1 METVKLLL
9 KHNAD
14 PYKKNDF
21 GDDAIHT
28 ASLRGYQDILDYLI
42 SRIRPSTPRQI
53 EAFELM
59 GTNFVDEKHDIQR
72 AIQIWK
78 NAMDMRFR
86 DAHEHYPKEIKAKPN
101 AAYQYNT
108 EALSHEDLDEIAI
121 QPDALYMQS
130 LLIRERILGP
140 DHKDTIFGLMYRGAV
155 YADTHRYQRCVDLWK
170 YAFQLRHEKHEP
182 LNHECLFTL
191 QALCKLFW
199 EIYEEHTAGFTN
211 ETVQQADL
219 MQVLEMATKEVM
231 AAKDVIHQRPVFLHQ
246 QEEFH
251 LLMLLLLHLIHL
263 LLKMEK
269 DEEQTLLLKRQ
280 VHQIVKMNAKGLGG
294 KSLLHLA
301 VDRKSSNVSEEFYS
315 KFPEK
320 GVVEILIECGAPL
333 NSFDEEY
340 NIPLHICAEGLRSLM
355 DESDVKIMER
365 IVNTLIEHGA
375 HVDAKNASGKI
386 AGEELCKSTWYK
398 MCLVDHVSLKC
409 LAARKIK
416 ECQIVYEGEVP
427 VSLTPFIELH

>member
-9 KHNAD
+9 KHGAD
-14 PYKKNDF
+14 PYMKNDF

-42 SRIRPSTPRQI
+42 TKIHPPIARQI

-72 AIQIWK
+72 AIQIWRF
-78 NAMDMRFR
+78 AMELRLKDPP
-86 DAHEHYPKEIKAKPN
+86 HSLPKTIENKPH
-101 AAYQYNT
+101 AAYQFAQ
-108 EALSHEDLDEIAI
+108 EATSMEELEEIVTN
-121 QPDALYMQS
+121 PDATYMQS

-170 YAFQLRHEKHEP
+170 YAFQLRHEKNEP

-191 QALCKLFW
+191 QAICKLFW
-199 EIYEEHTAGFTN
+199 EIFEEHAAGFTN
-211 ETVQQADL
+211 ETVQLGDL
-219 MQVLEMATKEVM
+219 MQVLEMATKEVN
-231 AAKDVIHQRPVFLHQ
+231 AAKDVIYQRPIFNHQ

-269 DEEQTLLLKRQ
+269 SEEQVLALKRQ
-280 VHQIVKMNAKGLGG
+280 VHQIVRMNAKGLNG

-301 VDRKSSNVSEEFYS
+301 VDKKSSNVSEEFYS

-320 GVVEILIECGAPL
+320 GVVDILVECGSCL
-333 NSFDEEY
+333 NEFDEER
-340 NIPLHICAEGLRSLM
+340 NTPLHICAEALRGLM
-355 DESDVKIMER
+355 DESDVKEMEN
-365 IVNTLIEHGA
+365 IINCLLQHGA
-375 HVDAKNASGKI
+375 HADARNIHGKM
-386 AGEELCKSTWYK
+386 AGEELSKSTWYK
-398 MCLVDHVSLKC
+398 MCLVDHVTLKC

-416 ECQIVYEGEVP
+416 ECQISYEGEVP
-427 VSLTPFIELH
+427 VSLAPFIELH